1 MWYLRLIA
9 QAVALLSSSYNYNY
23 NYNSLVGRATKSIWQ
38 KVVNATFFFLLLL

>member
-23 NYNSLVGRATKSIWQ
+23 NYNSLVGRATKSMPQ
-38 KVVNATFFFLLLL
+38 KVVSATFFFFLL